1 MDLLKQNVEH
11 PPLPRNDNIKLNTHA
26 EIQGQDMNE
35 DSAQERIAFL
45 EEDLLTLRSEL
56 QKTQLQHHKLEQR
69 ILRLEQHIKGQNQ
82 QDADGSTNNPWSKK
96 GL

>member
-1 MDLLKQNVEH
+1 MK
-11 PPLPRNDNIKLNTHA
+11 
-26 EIQGQDMNE
+26 E
-35 DSAQERIAFL
+35 DSGQERIAFL

-69 ILRLEQHIKGQNQ
+69 ILRLEQHIKNKNQ
-82 QDADGSTNNPWSKK
+82 EDTDGSTNNPWSTM